1 MGSAQSLFSDPQQDA
16 ALAQLA
22 SRLGPQPIDRVAQA
36 AALVRVMPYFDDL
49 GGEGVAL
56 PGVDPADVATIRPLT
71 DLVDT
76 LACDKLPVPR
86 EAPAPSS
93 RSLKVEFLTSD
104 RPNYSLAVTRGRG
117 PLGGGPSGDDT
128 WQASTW
134 AFASPLELK
143 DVQSAYLLL
152 VGVVP
157 QKSLLDMVPWGLV
170 PGFVDTAQRLQE
182 GTSLKSDPIHI
193 KLPANVAVLALTHA
207 LLQGATLV
215 LDE

>member
-1 MGSAQSLFSDPQQDA
+1 MGSAHSLFSDPQQDA

-93 RSLKVEFLTSD
+93 RSLKVEFLTRD

-117 PLGGGPSGDDT
+117 AVNDDT

-170 PGFVDTAQRLQE
+170 PGFVDTAQMLQE